1 KGLAGLD
8 TADQITIQFNNAL
21 ENDRFRRA
29 SRIRPAQIKD
39 VIVQAKTP
47 LTIPSTKEEEIL
59 LKKLDLEAFIVNA
72 LINKNFNRSP
82 TESLIHQQR
91 TRIAVGLF
99 GLTVLSANSCSINMC
114 EIESNLTEA
123 QHRQIVGLYKSG
135 ASYR

>member
-82 TESLIHQQR
+82 TESL
-91 TRIAVGLF
+91 
-99 GLTVLSANSCSINMC
+99 
-114 EIESNLTEA
+114 
-123 QHRQIVGLYKSG
+123 
-135 ASYR
+135 

>member
-1 KGLAGLD
+1 MIERLSTSTEGLSH
-8 TADQITIQFNNAL
+8 FNNAL

-82 TESLIHQQR
+82 TES
-91 TRIAVGLF
+91 
-99 GLTVLSANSCSINMC
+99 
-114 EIESNLTEA
+114 
-123 QHRQIVGLYKSG
+123 
-135 ASYR
+135 